1 MKNILL
7 IGAVSLCV
15 ISCERQDT
23 GYTNP
28 SQKDNSSTDAYNKNT
43 YDADNTGKRAYT
55 NSSKN
60 DSNSTDTY
68 NKNAY
73 DADNTG
79 KNVRDRNETLTSGDQ
94 SESEEDR
101 TITQDLRR
109 ALMKDDS
116 LSTNAKNVK
125 IITIKRV
132 ITLRGPVANANEK
145 ENIGS
150 KAKQIRGAQNVENLL
165 EVTQQR

>member
-7 IGAVSLCV
+7 IGVVSLCA
-15 ISCERQDT
+15 ISCERQDKV
-23 GYTNP
+23 YTAP
-28 SQKDNSSTDAYNKNT
+28 SKNDTSTDAYNKNT
-43 YDADNTGKRAYT
+43 YDTDSTGKKVYT
-55 NSSKN
+55 NSSKD
-60 DSNSTDTY
+60 DSSTNAY

-73 DADNTG
+73 DADNTAR
-79 KNVRDRNETLTSGDQ
+79 NVRDRNGALTSGDQ

-125 IITIKRV
+125 IITINRV

-145 ENIGS
+145 ENIGA
-150 KAKQIRGAQNVENLL
+150 KAKQIRSVQNVDNLL